1 MRIAFLPGA
10 YDGCYYYRAYLPAI
24 YGGMTADLTFS
35 EDRNSEKLTEMAMK
49 ADVVVFQR
57 PNDRT
62 RVELMRL
69 LKAKGKKIV
78 FENDDTYLPDKG
90 VPLNMLGSDKQRTL
104 AIQLQKNLDEA
115 CSIAD
120 LCILSTEKLADEWRQ
135 KHSNVI
141 VMRNTVDP
149 LDEWERERDTSG
161 KLRVGLIGSVSSNE
175 DYIHIKDQL
184 TQLANSGDVT
194 FVVLGHFKN
203 PELHRGFEKDELFW
217 STMPNV
223 EWHEFVPVMQYYEK
237 VASMKLDV
245 AIIPRRDSYFNQ
257 CKSDVK
263 FLEMS
268 LLRIPVIAQ
277 DFEGSPYRPHAEYLT
292 LATDDWLTPVYNLM
306 NDYQKY
312 ATLADKAHD
321 YVVTNYNIENYAKE
335 WRYNI
340 EKLCK

>member
-10 YDGCYYYRAYLPAI
+10 YDGCYYYRGYLPAV
-24 YGGMTADLTFS
+24 YGGMTADLNFS
-35 EDRNSEKLTEMAMK
+35 SERSNERVHEMAMK

-69 LKAKGKKIV
+69 LKKKGKKIV

-90 VPLNMLGSDKQRTL
+90 VPLNMLGSDKQREL

-115 CSIAD
+115 CSLAD
-120 LCILSTEKLADEWRQ
+120 LCIVSTEKLAEEWRQ
-135 KHSNVI
+135 KHNNVI
-141 VMRNTVDP
+141 VLRNTIDP
-149 LDEWERERDTSG
+149 LDEWERERGNG
-161 KLRVGLIGSVSSNE
+161 KFRIGLIGSVSSNE
-175 DYIHIKDQL
+175 DYVHIKEQL
-184 TQLANSGDVT
+184 TELAHRDDIT

-203 PELHRGFEKDELFW
+203 PKLHRGFEKDESFW
-217 STMPNV
+217 ANLPNV
-223 EWHEFVPVMQYYEK
+223 EWHEFVPVMKYYEK
-237 VASMKLDV
+237 VASMKLDI
-245 AIIPRRDSYFNQ
+245 AIIPRRASYFNE
-257 CKSDVK
+257 CKSDIK

-277 DFEGSPYRPHAEYLT
+277 DFKGSPYRQHAEYLT
-292 LATDDWLTPVYNLM
+292 LATDEWLSPVYNAM

-321 YVVTNYNIENYAKE
+321 YVVTNYNIENYAPT
-335 WRYNI
+335 WRANI